1 MGDEVKITVIATGFR
16 DQMPERRS
24 RMLNVE
30 EAPVVSVPVTTPEN
44 WFKEIAAA
52 PAAAPDLA
60 RFMSQDEEDDE
71 AGAKADEAMFFSS
84 STPAVATT
92 VSIAAQN
99 MISAEEPE
107 PITISERPRFE
118 ELCEEPPY
126 TPLPRDYASDFDGGP
141 RVSAPVE
148 ERGAQPASMLFS
160 EADDVAQRDLDVP
173 TVMRR
178 SSF

>member
-1 MGDEVKITVIATGFR
+1 M
-16 DQMPERRS
+16 
-24 RMLNVE
+24 NVE

-52 PAAAPDLA
+52 PAAAPDLS
-60 RFMSQDEEDDE
+60 RFMSQDEEEEEETAE
-71 AGAKADEAMFFSS
+71 AEEALFFAS
-84 STPAVATT
+84 STPAVTTTGNVAPPDVFATRDLDP
-92 VSIAAQN
+92 AAL
-99 MISAEEPE
+99 P
-107 PITISERPRFE
+107 ERPRFE

-141 RVSAPVE
+141 RVPAAVE
-148 ERGAQPASMLFS
+148 EHRAQPATTLFT
-160 EADDVAQRDLDVP
+160 EADEEVQRDLDVP